1 MSDEK
6 KKKLY
11 LLSIIASI
19 VIIVISIVIII
30 KVSRPKVDYDSM
42 AKEILQYTS
51 QLENVVHV
59 KAVSDSIF
67 DITLEGDSWYSGSD
81 RDKRKFCKSVN
92 ETLTVICQKYKVIRD
107 IEIAHVYYYDEDG
120 IKIAEPGKGVT
131 LESTILH

>member
-11 LLSIIASI
+11 LLWIVASM
-19 VIIVISIVIII
+19 VIIVILIRMS
-30 KVSRPKVDYDSM
+30 KQKVDFDSM
-42 AKEILQYTS
+42 TKNILQYTS
-51 QLENVVHV
+51 QLENIVDVT
-59 KAVSDSIF
+59 AVGDDGIF
-67 DITLEGDSWYSGSD
+67 DITLKGDSWYNGTD

-92 ETLTVICQKYKVIRD
+92 ETLTVICQKYKAIRD
-107 IEIAHVYYYDEDG
+107 IEIAHVYYFDEDG